1 MPHKCAKCEKEYAS
15 GSLELTKGCA
25 CGAKVFLYFNG
36 ENGKTGEQ
44 TIELVQAR
52 QTVKIEESLTTW
64 VEEYKAPLS
73 LEVENIRVVEDG
85 VFEVNVGS
93 LIQNPLVIVKGT
105 DGVYYVKLPKTSKT
119 NGEVKLE

>member
-1 MPHKCAKCEKEYAS
+1 MSHKCAKCEREYAS
-15 GSLELTKGCA
+15 GSIELTKGCA
-25 CGAKVFLYFNG
+25 CGAKVFLYFNSDNSV
-36 ENGKTGEQ
+36 EREQ
-44 TIELVQAR
+44 VVELVQSGEA
-52 QTVKIEESLTTW
+52 VKIEESLQGW

-105 DGVYYVKLPKTSKT
+105 DGVYYVKLPKTSKS
-119 NGEVKLE
+119 NGEVKL